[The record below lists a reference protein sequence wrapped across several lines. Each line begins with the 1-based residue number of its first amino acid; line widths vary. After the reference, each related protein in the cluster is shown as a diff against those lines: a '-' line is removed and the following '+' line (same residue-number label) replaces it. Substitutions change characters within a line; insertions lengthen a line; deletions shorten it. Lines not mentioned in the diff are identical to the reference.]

1 MLHGIN
7 FQSVSEATLMYVIV
21 HGILRGLYIVL
32 HSTERG
38 AAIFAH
44 YRHQFLGAGHQADS
58 VLDCR
63 QDRCSVFAH

>member
-1 MLHGIN
+1 
-7 FQSVSEATLMYVIV
+7 MYLIV
-21 HGILRGLYIVL
+21 HGILHGLYWVL

-44 YRHQFLGAGHQADS
+44 YSHQVAGKGHDAES

-63 QDRCSVFAH
+63 QDRCVVFAH